1 MCCTSSLNSANQIV
15 RKFFYLVYGVII
27 RHQIH
32 WLMVLLYSYVIKERY
47 PDGKLGRFIA
57 TQKDNKI
64 TILALWPDHFRG
76 DLEVLVSTGEFR
88 VLQIPIHWQTRL
100 IYQYYPK
107 NVNRLDIHNPSPD
120 DPLYKNKKELQCFL
134 TEFLSRLFKK
144 FNVDCVIGSHIE
156 HRENLDWGEV
166 SNNIGVPYIVFHR
179 ENLIAS
185 ANMKKKVMNRV
196 KRLAGCFKGSHVVV
210 HNEVCRQIYV
220 DIGFLGPDR
229 ISALGCLRMDN
240 FIKKVHQCKTVTNRR
255 KKVAIFPFYL
265 SQFRDDSYSLYP
277 FFREVYTTLIN
288 FANKHSEID
297 VVIKPKNKKEYT
309 KLYEMLGW
317 IIEGTGITFE
327 KIPNLYI
334 TSDLDAQELLFETD
348 VVCGLRSTVL
358 LEAAIAGKPVIMPY
372 FKELQAPKYDDY
384 IIFRELLHLHLFD
397 IAKDVNELESIIID
411 RLHNPTIDEK
421 IMEERNA
428 LFEKYVSSMKGDA
441 TEKYVALIKSVVAE
455 ELKRAC

>member
-1 MCCTSSLNSANQIV
+1 
-15 RKFFYLVYGVII
+15 
-27 RHQIH
+27 
-32 WLMVLLYSYVIKERY
+32 MVLLYSYVIKERY

-64 TILALWPDHFRG
+64 TIFALYPEHFRG

-88 VLQIPIHWQTRL
+88 VLQIPVHWQTRL

-107 NVNRLDIHNPSPD
+107 NVNRLKIHNPSPD

-134 TEFLSRLFKK
+134 AVFLSRLFKK

-179 ENLIAS
+179 ENLMAS
-185 ANMKKKVMNRV
+185 ANMKKKVMNRM
-196 KRLAGCFKGSHVVV
+196 KRIGCFNGSHVVV
-210 HNEVCRQIYV
+210 HNEVCRQIFV
-220 DIGFLGPDR
+220 DIGFLEPDR

-240 FIKKVHQCKTVTNRR
+240 FVKKVHQCKTVANRR
-255 KKVAIFPFYL
+255 KKVVIFPFYL
-265 SQFRDDSYSLYP
+265 SQFSDNSYSLYP
-277 FFREVYTTLIN
+277 FFREVYVTLIN

-309 KLYEMLGW
+309 NLYEMLGW
-317 IIEGTGITFE
+317 IIEGTEIVFE
-327 KIPNLYI
+327 KISNLYI
-334 TSDLDAQELLFETD
+334 RSDLDAQKLLFETD

-358 LEAAIAGKPVIMPY
+358 LEAAIVGKPVIIPY
-372 FKELQAPKYDDY
+372 FKALQDFKYDGDIY
-384 IIFRELLHLHLFD
+384 FRDSLHLFD

-421 IMEERNA
+421 IMEERKA
-428 LFEKYVSSMKGDA
+428 YFEKYISGMKGDA
-441 TEKYVALIKSVVAE
+441 TEKYVALIKSVVDG
-455 ELKRAC
+455 ELKREC